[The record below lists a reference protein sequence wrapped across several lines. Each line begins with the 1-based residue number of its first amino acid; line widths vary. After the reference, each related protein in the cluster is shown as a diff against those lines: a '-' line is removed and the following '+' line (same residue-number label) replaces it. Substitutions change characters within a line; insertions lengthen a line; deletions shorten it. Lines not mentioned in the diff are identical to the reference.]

1 MINIEKS
8 IKNFEKIFDDK
19 CLHITFN
26 GLDKII
32 QKLRMDYKNNKITLE
47 KYYTYKNNIENFEK
61 ACIKY
66 WELL

>member
-19 CLHITFN
+19 GMTTTFD
-26 GLDKII
+26 GLYKII

-61 ACIKY
+61 DCIKY

>member
-8 IKNFEKIFDDK
+8 IKNFEKIFDNK
-19 CLHITFN
+19 GLPITFD
-26 GLDKII
+26 GLHKII